1 MEPKQ
6 APRSSPTLLLS
17 ALAVLGAL
25 AGLPATAAEPAAK
38 ARPEPPKS
46 DAKAAARPTL
56 VFFMNPA
63 GRPCQ
68 TQDEILKES
77 RAKWEPLA
85 ALRYVRTDVPA
96 DRDVFYQ
103 YGIRSL
109 PNLLLVGPD
118 GKEIHRYSPGIQPAE
133 AILSGL
139 GAKTGR

>member
-1 MEPKQ
+1 MHFRRTP
-6 APRSSPTLLLS
+6 LS
-17 ALAVLGAL
+17 GSILAFAALAAL
-25 AGLPATAAEPAAK
+25 PLSMTAAETGTKTKATAVPAK
-38 ARPEPPKS
+38 VE
-46 DAKAAARPTL
+46 AKAAPKPTL
-56 VFFMNPA
+56 IFFMNPA

-85 ALRYVRTDVPA
+85 TLRYVRTDVSA

-133 AILSGL
+133 TILSGI
-139 GAKTGR
+139 ASKPGR